1 MHNCISRKRLFFPA
15 FLEAIFSSPMQCIC
29 LSFLY
34 LPLYYAMLWYC
45 DMRIKKCF
53 HKIFK
58 SFMIGE
64 CVPNPNSIM
73 TELLLLPHCHPP
85 LETVNW
91 ELRTEN
97 HPRVAAPTSHSRLLR
112 QSDSCL
118 AVRVLLSWIG
128 CIQEELHFVVVK
140 YFIQK
145 CADVTV
151 DFE

>member
-1 MHNCISRKRLFFPA
+1 
-15 FLEAIFSSPMQCIC
+15 
-29 LSFLY
+29 
-34 LPLYYAMLWYC
+34 
-45 DMRIKKCF
+45 MRVKKCF

-64 CVPNPNSIM
+64 CVPNTNSIM
-73 TELLLLPHCHPP
+73 TELLLLPHRPR
-85 LETVNW
+85 W
-91 ELRTEN
+91 RLRTEN

-128 CIQEELHFVVVK
+128 CIQEELDFVVVK
-140 YFIQK
+140 YSIQK